1 MRSYIEG
8 VYFSQDRNV
17 NYKLSKADINSWVT
31 AINYELGGTH
41 STKRFISLRLVNSEK
56 MQELNYNFRRKNEST
71 NVLAFPTQLND
82 GKEINNLLGDIKS
95 TEEFE
100 DSNCIKVVCDQQNN
114 AIYFSREPIPTRNK
128 TDGIPMKKQVCIIP
142 FTRKFLLEYT
152 AMDPTPLEISE
163 SIDMLRVLENGKQ
176 VKMVPT
182 KFQTYPVDTEEDL
195 KRVEE
200 LMCAEN

>member
-82 GKEINNLLGDIKS
+82 GKEINNLLGDI
-95 TEEFE
+95 
-100 DSNCIKVVCDQQNN
+100 
-114 AIYFSREPIPTRNK
+114 A
-128 TDGIPMKKQVCIIP
+128 VCIEVLQKEAKEQHKNHKAHLAHLFIHGTLHLMG
-142 FTRKFLLEYT
+142 FDHKKESQRKSMEGLEK
-152 AMDPTPLEISE
+152 
-163 SIDMLRVLENGKQ
+163 RVLFKLGIDD
-176 VKMVPT
+176 P
-182 KFQTYPVDTEEDL
+182 YS
-195 KRVEE
+195 
-200 LMCAEN
+200 